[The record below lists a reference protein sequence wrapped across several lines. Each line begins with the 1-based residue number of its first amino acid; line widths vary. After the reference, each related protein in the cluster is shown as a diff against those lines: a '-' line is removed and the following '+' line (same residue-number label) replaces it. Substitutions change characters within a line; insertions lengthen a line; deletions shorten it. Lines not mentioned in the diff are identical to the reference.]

1 MNPIERAARGIDGFQ
16 RRHPVVAFP
25 YAVLKKF
32 GDDEGGRLAALI
44 AYYGFFS
51 LFPLLLVLVSVLGF
65 VLAGHPGLRNDV
77 IDSAFAQFPVI
88 GRSLRA
94 QAHVDRLQG
103 NVVGIVVG
111 AVTALWAGLGVAQSA
126 EVALNTV
133 WDVPREQWPNFV
145 FRRVRAVLMLLL
157 LGFVVIASTFV
168 TGAGS
173 SGWFGHAVLG
183 WLVGF
188 VLNLVLFTLAYR
200 VLTATDLRWRD
211 VLPGAV
217 AAAVAWTAL
226 QAVGGYY
233 VTHQLD
239 SASDVYGTFALVIA
253 LLVWISLGAQ
263 VALFCAE
270 INVVWD
276 RGLWP
281 RSLVQPPLAEGDE
294 EVYRGIVE
302 RARMRPEVAVDVWF
316 TDNQEKGAGGR
327 SGAELPDEET
337 GSEAASESEGSDA
350 APEAERA

>member
-1 MNPIERAARGIDGFQ
+1 VNPLERGARWIDDFQ
-16 RRHPVVAFP
+16 QRHVAVAVPFAVV
-25 YAVLKKF
+25 KKF

-51 LFPLLLVLVSVLGF
+51 LFPLLLVLVSVLGY
-65 VLAGHPGLRNDV
+65 VLAGHPGLRNDI

-94 QAHVDRLQG
+94 QAHVDQLHG
-103 NVVGIVVG
+103 NVVAVVIG

-126 EVALNTV
+126 EVAMNTV

-145 FRRVRAVLMLLL
+145 FRRVRAILVLLL
-157 LGFVVIASTFV
+157 LGVVVIASTFV

-173 SGWFGHAVLG
+173 SGWFGNAAFG

-188 VLNLVLFTLAYR
+188 VLNLALFTLAYR

-217 AAAVAWTAL
+217 AAALAWTVL

-233 VTHQLD
+233 LTHQLD

-263 VALFCAE
+263 MALFCAE
-270 INVVWD
+270 INVVWQ
-276 RGLWP
+276 RKLWP

-327 SGAELPDEET
+327 SGAELPEDEP
-337 GSEAASESEGSDA
+337 ADA
-350 APEAERA
+350 DSPAGHAGRGTT

>member
-1 MNPIERAARGIDGFQ
+1 VNPIERGARWIDDLQ
-16 RRHPVVAFP
+16 RRHDVL
-25 YAVLKKF
+25 AVPFAVFKKF

-51 LFPLLLVLVSVLGF
+51 LFPLLLVLVSVLGY
-65 VLAGHPGLRNDV
+65 VLAGHPGLRNDIV
-77 IDSAFAQFPVI
+77 DSAFAQFPVI

-94 QAHVDRLQG
+94 QAHVDALQG
-103 NVVGIVVG
+103 NVVAVVIG
-111 AVTALWAGLGVAQSA
+111 GVTALWAGLGVAQSA
-126 EVALNTV
+126 EVAMNTV
-133 WDVPREQWPNFV
+133 WDVPREQWPNFI
-145 FRRVRAVLMLLL
+145 FRRVRAILMLLL
-157 LGFVVIASTFV
+157 LGVVVIASTFV

-173 SGWFGHAVLG
+173 SGWFGHAALG

-188 VLNLVLFTLAYR
+188 VLNVGLFTLAYR
-200 VLTATDLRWRD
+200 VLTAMDLRWRD

-217 AAAVAWTAL
+217 VAAVVWTAL
-226 QAVGGYY
+226 QALGGYY

-270 INVVWD
+270 INVVWQ
-276 RGLWP
+276 RKLWP

-327 SGAELPDEET
+327 SGAEVPEES
-337 GSEAASESEGSDA
+337 SEAQ
-350 APEAERA
+350 EAEGEASASVE